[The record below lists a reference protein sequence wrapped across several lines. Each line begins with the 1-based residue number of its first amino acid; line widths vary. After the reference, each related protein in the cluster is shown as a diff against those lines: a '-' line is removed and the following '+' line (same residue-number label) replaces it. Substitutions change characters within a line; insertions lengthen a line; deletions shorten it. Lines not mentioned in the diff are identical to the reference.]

1 MRFVLSKPNT
11 THAEHQR
18 STTQN
23 HTAVWIAVGGFGFY
37 IAPLWASLWA
47 YMGEHVE
54 MSGKAGTVITVGSGF
69 VPFFTAAAGQALA
82 NKHTNANRLG
92 SIVVPTIVGQ
102 MMDSHGPHVLI
113 YQQLMCGIG
122 LLVVLVGI
130 VLFMNH
136 NMAVV
141 SRRRAA
147 ALAING
153 DEEPSEASA

>member
-1 MRFVLSKPNT
+1 MCLFSTQQQQGKHSQTNT
-11 THAEHQR
+11 Q
-18 STTQN
+18 TQ
-23 HTAVWIAVGGFGFY
+23 T
-37 IAPLWASLWA
+37 
-47 YMGEHVE
+47 
-54 MSGKAGTVITVGSGF
+54 
-69 VPFFTAAAGQALA
+69 
-82 NKHTNANRLG
+82 NRLG

-102 MMDSHGPHVLI
+102 MMDSHGPQVLI
-113 YQQLMCGIG
+113 YQQLMCGVG

-136 NMAVV
+136 NMSVV